1 MYKEQCG
8 EYKLML
14 RCKWLNET
22 NKNIT
27 WKTVISIIGN
37 TAEIW
42 NDIQDINHRE
52 KGRKRESYPEEN
64 HNFTD
69 SHLLST

>member
-1 MYKEQCG
+1 MYKEQYG

-27 WKTVISIIGN
+27 WKTVISIIGH

-42 NDIQDINHRE
+42 DDMQDINHRE
-52 KGRKRESYPEEN
+52 KAIQKKIII
-64 HNFTD
+64 
-69 SHLLST
+69 LLTAIY

>member
-37 TAEIW
+37 TAEI
-42 NDIQDINHRE
+42 I
-52 KGRKRESYPEEN
+52 GRKGESYPEEN

>member
-27 WKTVISIIGN
+27 WKTVISIIIGN
-37 TAEIW
+37 TAEI
-42 NDIQDINHRE
+42 
-52 KGRKRESYPEEN
+52 
-64 HNFTD
+64 
-69 SHLLST
+69 